1 MVFPGLTAYV
11 NEFPGLGSNIH
22 PVAVDTQKFVPCS
35 TPPVNRAPTTIAIEG
50 VVGAGTCDT
59 ISTFNNGGDLATNG
73 IPYDDDACMILQT
86 SVRGPVV
93 GPTPSPG
100 PTPAPSPS
108 VPKPPPAASPPTT
121 PSPPP
126 STLKCVYSGTYTV
139 TPLYGPCNAY
149 YVAWASPSNCSNT
162 VVNLRLQGDL
172 GGENARKAW
181 RLSTASEGSLGK
193 AANIVAAK
201 TCTNR
206 NLAAPSDPSSGL
218 KLGGRAPSDPSW
230 KWQVV
235 PAQGKK
241 CDEVNLISQNRLDT
255 TAFLSVPKLANNKCS
270 GKFAW
275 VAKDGGRARF
285 KVTKA

>member
-1 MVFPGLTAYV
+1 MSARSAPAKPAVTA
-11 NEFPGLGSNIH
+11 
-22 PVAVDTQKFVPCS
+22 
-35 TPPVNRAPTTIAIEG
+35 
-50 VVGAGTCDT
+50 
-59 ISTFNNGGDLATNG
+59 
-73 IPYDDDACMILQT
+73 
-86 SVRGPVV
+86 
-93 GPTPSPG
+93 
-100 PTPAPSPS
+100 SPS
-108 VPKPPPAASPPTT
+108 VPKPPPAASPPVV
-121 PSPPP
+121 PSPPAA
-126 STLKCVYSGTYTV
+126 LKCVYSGTYTV
-139 TPLYGPCNAY
+139 TPLYGPCDAY

-206 NLAAPSDPSSGL
+206 NLAAPSDPSKGL
-218 KLGGRAPSDPSW
+218 KLGGTSW

-241 CDEVNLISQNRLDT
+241 CNEVNLISQNRLDT